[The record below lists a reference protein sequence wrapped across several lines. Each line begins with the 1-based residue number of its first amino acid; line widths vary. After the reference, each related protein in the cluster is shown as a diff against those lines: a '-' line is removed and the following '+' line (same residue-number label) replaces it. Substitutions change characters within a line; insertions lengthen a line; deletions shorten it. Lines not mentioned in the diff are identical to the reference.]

1 MKLSH
6 KLSAML
12 AVTMAIGVICM
23 PVKTRLNENLAI
35 ATLKTIR
42 AAQRDFRQA
51 QGRYAALGELVQ
63 AGLLSSN
70 FSDGRNFGYR
80 FDMQATGERYH
91 VVAIPEKY
99 GTNNYW
105 GTGTMSVFMDE
116 TGVIRGNFGNRKEA
130 SSEDEPIAEKYQ

>member
-1 MKLSH
+1 MKLSN

-12 AVTMAIGVICM
+12 IVIVAIGVICK
-23 PVKTRLNENLAI
+23 PVKTRLSEDLAI

-51 QGRYAALGELVQ
+51 QGRYATLGELVQ

-80 FDMQATGERYH
+80 FDMQVIGERYH
-91 VVAIPEKY
+91 VIAIPEKY

-130 SSEDEPIAEKYQ
+130 SLEDSPIAEKYQ

>member
-1 MKLSH
+1 MKLNH

-12 AVTMAIGVICM
+12 GVIMAIGVICW
-23 PVKTRLNENLAI
+23 PVKTRLNEDLAI

-51 QGRYAALGELVQ
+51 QGRYATLDELVQ

-80 FDMQATGERYH
+80 FDMQAIGERYH
-91 VVAIPEKY
+91 VIAIPEKY

-105 GTGTMSVFMDE
+105 GTGTMSIFMDE
-116 TGVIRGNFGNRKEA
+116 TGVIRGNFGNREEA

>member
-6 KLSAML
+6 KLSAVL
-12 AVTMAIGVICM
+12 ILIGAIVVIGK

-51 QGRYAALGELVQ
+51 RGRYATLSELVQ
-63 AGLLSSN
+63 AGLLSSA
-70 FSDGRNFGYR
+70 FSDGKNWGYG
-80 FDMQATGERYH
+80 FDMKVIGERYH
-91 VVAIPEKY
+91 VVAVPEQY
-99 GTNNYW
+99 STNNYW
-105 GTGTMSVFMDE
+105 GSGTMSVFMDE

-130 SSEDEPIAEKYQ
+130 SLEDQPIAEKYQ